1 MNRHQDWLGQ
11 AKTNFI
17 HAKKSASMGDYGWA
31 CFAAHQAG
39 EAAVK
44 SLHIRLGQITWGN
57 SVAQLLVE
65 LPEPVRPPAA
75 LLDRA
80 KVLDR
85 HYIPTRYPDAH
96 PAGSA
101 HENYTES
108 DANQALESAEE
119 VLTYC
124 ERESLED

>member
-1 MNRHQDWLGQ
+1 
-11 AKTNFI
+11 
-17 HAKKSASMGDYGWA
+17 MGDYGWA

-39 EAAVK
+39 EAAAK
-44 SLHIRLGQITWGN
+44 ALHMRLGQIAWGH

-65 LPEPVRPPAA
+65 LPGPAQPPAA

-101 HENYTES
+101 FENYTKG